1 MDEESKRT
9 LLKQLQQEFQTASK
23 NWRKQINNLHY
34 LLVNERNVE
43 TLEQGTQILIKFMN
57 ELAEAQERL
66 DKVMESEVEKIT
78 LFGRFET
85 MSNETNVML
94 KEVGAVLSE
103 LKKNDDDRRSIASS
117 RYSRKSRSSRGSA
130 SSTTSSTRQRRIDLE
145 EELASLKAIMDMVKV
160 KENLDI
166 ANRKALEEVEK
177 KKMEIEREEK
187 RIKEQIENATEKY
200 KISKELAEK
209 KARID
214 VCKRFE
220 EEFVIPDLQDND
232 HNSVE
237 EHIRKFLD
245 SQPNPAVEVPEI
257 LDANNQPMPTSSNG
271 NDRPTTSS
279 PFNPL
284 AHIYTSDMQSSEI
297 LPAPP
302 NQTPPTIPNETPL
315 NYVTEPATGSE
326 EPPSNPDLLQVQL
339 QTISRLLEIQ
349 NQNRLPLPEPGIFTG
364 DPLKYPVWV
373 KAFETLIESRAINSA
388 EKLHFLGKYVSGEA
402 KSVVEGFMLLDGD
415 DAYEK
420 AKKQLSKRF
429 GNSFAVASAFRKRID
444 GWPQVAPSDGFKLRK
459 FADLLVQ

>member
-9 LLKQLQQEFQTASK
+9 LLKQLQQEFHTASK

-57 ELAEAQERL
+57 ELAETQERL

-103 LKKNDDDRRSIASS
+103 LKKNDDDRQSIASS
-117 RYSRKSRSSRGSA
+117 RYSRKSKSSRGSA

-145 EELASLKAIMDMVKV
+145 EELASLKARMDMVKV

-166 ANRKALEEVEK
+166 ANRKALEEIER

-200 KISKELAEK
+200 KFSKELAEK

-220 EEFVIPDLQDND
+220 EELVLPDLQDND

-245 SQPNPAVEVPEI
+245 AQPNPAVEVPEI
-257 LDANNQPMPTSSNG
+257 LDANDQPNCM
-271 NDRPTTSS
+271 
-279 PFNPL
+279 
-284 AHIYTSDMQSSEI
+284 
-297 LPAPP
+297 
-302 NQTPPTIPNETPL
+302 
-315 NYVTEPATGSE
+315 TEPATGSE

-373 KAFETLIESRAINSA
+373 KALETLIESRAINSA

-429 GNSFAVASAFRKRID
+429 GNSFAVAS
-444 GWPQVAPSDGFKLRK
+444 
-459 FADLLVQ
+459 

>member
-9 LLKQLQQEFQTASK
+9 LLKQLQQEFHTASK

-57 ELAEAQERL
+57 ELAETQERL
-66 DKVMESEVEKIT
+66 DKAMESEVEKIT

-103 LKKNDDDRRSIASS
+103 LKKNDDDRQSIASS

-145 EELASLKAIMDMVKV
+145 EELASLKARMDMVKV

-166 ANRKALEEVEK
+166 ANRKALEEIER

-220 EEFVIPDLQDND
+220 EELVLPDLQDND

-245 SQPNPAVEVPEI
+245 TQPNPAVEVPEI
-257 LDANNQPMPTSSNG
+257 LDANDQPMPTSSNG

-279 PFNPL
+279 PLNPL
-284 AHIYTSDMQSSEI
+284 AHIYTSDMQSSSEI

-302 NQTPPTIPNETPL
+302 NQPPPRLHGIKNLQPHPMKELLPPYQMKHHLIARPNPQPVPKNPL
-315 NYVTEPATGSE
+315 AT
-326 EPPSNPDLLQVQL
+326 
-339 QTISRLLEIQ
+339 QTC
-349 NQNRLPLPEPGIFTG
+349 
-364 DPLKYPVWV
+364 Y
-373 KAFETLIESRAINSA
+373 
-388 EKLHFLGKYVSGEA
+388 
-402 KSVVEGFMLLDGD
+402 KSS
-415 DAYEK
+415 Y
-420 AKKQLSKRF
+420 KQ
-429 GNSFAVASAFRKRID
+429 FR
-444 GWPQVAPSDGFKLRK
+444 GY
-459 FADLLVQ
+459 

>member
-9 LLKQLQQEFQTASK
+9 LLKQLQQDFHTASK

-34 LLVNERNVE
+34 LLINKRNVE
-43 TLEQGTQILIKFMN
+43 TLEQGTQIIIKFMN
-57 ELAEAQERL
+57 ELAETQERL

-103 LKKNDDDRRSIASS
+103 LKKNDDDRQSIASS

-145 EELASLKAIMDMVKV
+145 EELASLKARMDMVKV

-166 ANRKALEEVEK
+166 ANRKALEEIER

-187 RIKEQIENATEKY
+187 MIKEQIENATKKY

-220 EEFVIPDLQDND
+220 EELVLPDLQDND

-237 EHIRKFLD
+237 EHIKKFLD
-245 SQPNPAVEVPEI
+245 TQPNSAVEVPEI
-257 LDANNQPMPTSSNG
+257 LDANDQPMPTSSNG

-279 PFNPL
+279 PLNPL
-284 AHIYTSDMQSSEI
+284 AHVYTSDMQSSSEI
-297 LPAPP
+297 LPALPNQLPPTPWNEEPPTSPNEGTPTPP
-302 NQTPPTIPNETPL
+302 NQTPPTIPNETPP
-315 NYVTEPATGSE
+315 NCMTEPATGSE
-326 EPPSNPDLLQVQL
+326 EPPSNPNLLQVQL

-364 DPLKYPVWV
+364 DPLKCPVWV
-373 KAFETLIESRAINSA
+373 NAFETLIESRATNSA

-402 KSVVEGFMLLDGD
+402 KSVV
-415 DAYEK
+415 
-420 AKKQLSKRF
+420 
-429 GNSFAVASAFRKRID
+429 
-444 GWPQVAPSDGFKLRK
+444 
-459 FADLLVQ
+459 

>member
-9 LLKQLQQEFQTASK
+9 LLKQLQQEFHTAFK

-43 TLEQGTQILIKFMN
+43 TLEQGTQILMKFMN
-57 ELAEAQERL
+57 ELAETQERL

-85 MSNETNVML
+85 MSNKTNVML

-103 LKKNDDDRRSIASS
+103 LKKNDDDRQSIASS

-145 EELASLKAIMDMVKV
+145 EELASLKARMDMVKV

-166 ANRKALEEVEK
+166 ANRKALEEIER

-220 EEFVIPDLQDND
+220 EELVLPDLQDND

-245 SQPNPAVEVPEI
+245 TQPNPAVEVPEI
-257 LDANNQPMPTSSNG
+257 LDANDQPMPTSSNG
-271 NDRPTTSS
+271 NDRPTT
-279 PFNPL
+279 
-284 AHIYTSDMQSSEI
+284 
-297 LPAPP
+297 
-302 NQTPPTIPNETPL
+302 
-315 NYVTEPATGSE
+315 
-326 EPPSNPDLLQVQL
+326 
-339 QTISRLLEIQ
+339 
-349 NQNRLPLPEPGIFTG
+349 
-364 DPLKYPVWV
+364 
-373 KAFETLIESRAINSA
+373 
-388 EKLHFLGKYVSGEA
+388 
-402 KSVVEGFMLLDGD
+402 
-415 DAYEK
+415 
-420 AKKQLSKRF
+420 
-429 GNSFAVASAFRKRID
+429 
-444 GWPQVAPSDGFKLRK
+444 
-459 FADLLVQ
+459 

>member
-9 LLKQLQQEFQTASK
+9 LLKQLQQDFHTASK

-43 TLEQGTQILIKFMN
+43 TLEQGTQILKKFMN
-57 ELAEAQERL
+57 ELAETQERL

-103 LKKNDDDRRSIASS
+103 LKKNDDDRQSIASS
-117 RYSRKSRSSRGSA
+117 RYSRKSRSSHGST

-145 EELASLKAIMDMVKV
+145 EELASLKARMDMVKV

-166 ANRKALEEVEK
+166 ANRKALEEIER

-220 EEFVIPDLQDND
+220 EELVLPDLQTM
-232 HNSVE
+232 
-237 EHIRKFLD
+237 I
-245 SQPNPAVEVPEI
+245 
-257 LDANNQPMPTSSNG
+257 
-271 NDRPTTSS
+271 TT
-279 PFNPL
+279 
-284 AHIYTSDMQSSEI
+284 A
-297 LPAPP
+297 
-302 NQTPPTIPNETPL
+302 
-315 NYVTEPATGSE
+315 
-326 EPPSNPDLLQVQL
+326 
-339 QTISRLLEIQ
+339 
-349 NQNRLPLPEPGIFTG
+349 
-364 DPLKYPVWV
+364 
-373 KAFETLIESRAINSA
+373 
-388 EKLHFLGKYVSGEA
+388 
-402 KSVVEGFMLLDGD
+402 
-415 DAYEK
+415 
-420 AKKQLSKRF
+420 
-429 GNSFAVASAFRKRID
+429 
-444 GWPQVAPSDGFKLRK
+444 
-459 FADLLVQ
+459 

>member
-9 LLKQLQQEFQTASK
+9 LLKQLQQEFHTASK

-103 LKKNDDDRRSIASS
+103 LKKNDDDRQSIASS

-145 EELASLKAIMDMVKV
+145 EELASLKARMDMVKV

-166 ANRKALEEVEK
+166 ANRKALEEIEK

-279 PFNPL
+279 PLNPL

-297 LPAPP
+297 LPAPPNQTPPTPRNEERPTSPNEGTPTPPNQTPPTPRNEERPTSPNEGTPTPP

-373 KAFETLIESRAINSA
+373 KAFETLIES
-388 EKLHFLGKYVSGEA
+388 
-402 KSVVEGFMLLDGD
+402 
-415 DAYEK
+415 
-420 AKKQLSKRF
+420 
-429 GNSFAVASAFRKRID
+429 
-444 GWPQVAPSDGFKLRK
+444 
-459 FADLLVQ
+459 